1 MTPNAPAD
9 MKVIDDLTEGV
20 ESQHLTSD
28 SPSAYHKLQQ
38 LLPFNTFYALHLL
51 IDTWPDFNR
60 SEGSG

>member
-9 MKVIDDLTEGV
+9 INMIDDLTEGV
-20 ESQHLTSD
+20 DTHHLTS
-28 SPSAYHKLQQ
+28 PFLSAYHKLQQ
-38 LLPFNTFYALHLL
+38 LLLFNTFYALRLL